1 MKKVSE
7 SSIQAQCYVWFNNN
21 YCLKSHE
28 NRAVMFSVPNESNSQ
43 QQKFVNIGL
52 LRGVSDTIIVLQG
65 KVLFVEFKT
74 EKGYQ
79 SEFQKDFQERVTK
92 LGHEY
97 YVIRSLDQF
106 KQLIYATI
114 PATNCYNTN

>member
-1 MKKVSE
+1 MKVETE
-7 SSIQAQCYVWFNNN
+7 SKIQQDCYVWFTNN
-21 YCLKSHE
+21 YCLEKHE
-28 NRAVMFSVPNESNSQ
+28 NRSIMFSVPNESNGSQ
-43 QQKFVNIGL
+43 QRKVNTGL
-52 LRGVSDTIIVLQG
+52 LRGVSDTIIVLPS

-97 YVIRSLDQF
+97 YVIRNLDQF
-106 KQLIYATI
+106 KQLIYAEI
-114 PATNCYNTN
+114 PTTNLHN